1 MVVRV
6 GVGDVSAVG
15 NVFKEL
21 ERLSNSF
28 VVLFDRLSDRDV
40 IKRSFG
46 TLVLDSLLALV
57 SLYECIGTKSVYA
70 SVT

>member
-1 MVVRV
+1 VVRV

>member
-1 MVVRV
+1 MVRV